1 MMMSDLPPELLEE
14 ILSRVPATCLKR
26 VRSTCKRWNNMFKDR
41 RFTEK
46 HLRKAGKESL
56 ILMLKEL
63 KLCSIGVNLNSSPP
77 SVEFQGTLDL
87 KDSHPNSE
95 QVLGITEV
103 FHCDGLLLC
112 TTMDNR
118 IVVWNPCLGETR
130 WIQRKNGYERYSR
143 FALGYENN
151 KSCRSYKI
159 LMCWVCYNRK
169 LEDEDGVL
177 GFEIYEFSSDSW
189 RVLDDVASD
198 CFPSA
203 NGVSLMGNAYW
214 LKEELLIF
222 DFTIERFKRVC
233 LPPVPSPDCMALSVV
248 REEQL
253 SLLHRIQYTSKM
265 EIYVT
270 KKVDTEEADLLWS
283 KSSTVNLP
291 IGGNKVLNVFSSLL
305 IDEEKKVAL
314 HCNFDLK
321 TRCNMLHTIEEKYI
335 DILYTESIHKRR
347 WLDKA
352 CKVTYK
358 LWWWPFIFNYV
369 PSLVQI
375 KNGRGRKRKERN

>member
-14 ILSRVPATCLKR
+14 ILSRVPATCLQR
-26 VRSTCKRWNNMFKDR
+26 VRSTCKRWNDLFKDG

-46 HLRKAGKESL
+46 HFRKAEKESL

-63 KLCSIGVNLNSSPP
+63 KLCSIGVNLNFSPP

-95 QVLGITEV
+95 QVVGISEV

-112 TTMDNR
+112 TTRDNR
-118 IVVWNPCLGETR
+118 IVVWNLGGSNAKMVTR
-130 WIQRKNGYERYSR
+130 DT
-143 FALGYENN
+143 LG
-151 KSCRSYKI
+151 
-159 LMCWVCYNRK
+159 
-169 LEDEDGVL
+169 DEDGVL

-203 NGVSLMGNAYW
+203 NGVSLKGNAYW
-214 LKEELLIF
+214 LKEDLLCF
-222 DFTIERFKRVC
+222 DFTIKRFKRVC
-233 LPPVPSPDCMALSVV
+233 LPPVPSRDCMALSVV

-253 SLLHRIQYTSKM
+253 SLLHRIQHTSKM

-283 KSSTVNLP
+283 KSSTVSLP
-291 IGGNKVLNVFSSLL
+291 IGGHKGFNVFSSLL

-314 HCNFDLK
+314 HCNINLK
-321 TRCNMLHTIEEKYI
+321 TRCNMLYTIKENYI
-335 DILYTESIHKRR
+335 DILFTESIHKRR
-347 WLDKA
+347 YLDKA
-352 CKVTYK
+352 CKVTYI
-358 LWWWPFIFNYV
+358 LCWWPFIFNYV

-375 KNGRGRKRKERN
+375 KNGIGRKRKERN

>member
-14 ILSRVPATCLKR
+14 ILSRVPATCLQR
-26 VRSTCKRWNNMFKDR
+26 VRSTCKRWNDLFKDG

-46 HLRKAGKESL
+46 HFRKAEKESL

-63 KLCSIGVNLNSSPP
+63 KLCSIGVNLNFSPP

-95 QVLGITEV
+95 QVGQSNR
-103 FHCDGLLLC
+103 GL
-112 TTMDNR
+112 
-118 IVVWNPCLGETR
+118 ESR

-151 KSCRSYKI
+151 KSCSSYKF
-159 LMCWVCYNRK
+159 LMCWVCYDGK
-169 LEDEDGVL
+169 LGDEDGVL

-203 NGVSLMGNAYW
+203 NGVSLKGNAYW
-214 LKEELLIF
+214 LKEDLLCF
-222 DFTIERFKRVC
+222 DFTIKRFKRVC
-233 LPPVPSPDCMALSVV
+233 LPPVPSRDCMALSVV

-253 SLLHRIQYTSKM
+253 SLLHRIQHTSKM

-283 KSSTVNLP
+283 KSSTVSLP
-291 IGGNKVLNVFSSLL
+291 IGGHKGFNVFSSLL

-314 HCNFDLK
+314 HCNINLK
-321 TRCNMLHTIEEKYI
+321 TRCNMLYTIKENYI
-335 DILYTESIHKRR
+335 DILFTESIHKRR
-347 WLDKA
+347 YLDKA
-352 CKVTYK
+352 CKVTYI
-358 LWWWPFIFNYV
+358 LCWWPFIFNYV

-375 KNGRGRKRKERN
+375 KNGIGRKRKERN